1 VAGRRHRLGQRRG
14 PGRPTA
20 DAAFQAALDEEIE
33 RLRAFLGLAG

>member
-1 VAGRRHRLGQRRG
+1 VAGRPPR
-14 PGRPTA
+14 